1 MVKEN
6 EQKTILQ
13 VKNDPVLRFKPLS
26 SSIFESVT
34 DMFSDGGK
42 KRACKIQR
50 LENCLK
56 ITGHSLC
63 ITTMVD
69 WA

>member
-42 KRACKIQR
+42 KEHAKSKDLRT
-50 LENCLK
+50 L
-56 ITGHSLC
+56 
-63 ITTMVD
+63 
-69 WA
+69 